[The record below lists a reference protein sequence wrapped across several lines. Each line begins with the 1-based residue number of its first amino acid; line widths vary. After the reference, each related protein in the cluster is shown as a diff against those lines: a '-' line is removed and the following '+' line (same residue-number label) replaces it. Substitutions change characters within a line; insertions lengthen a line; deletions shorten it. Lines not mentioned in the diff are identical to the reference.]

1 MHPLYLQSHLHYFM
15 KLFSKFLFLLLLFV
29 QGFCFTSIS
38 QEEGDETE
46 KSGKLK
52 AGKGFHVGI
61 TVGGFFANNAG
72 AQIYDGYG
80 FDGNGGKN
88 DWTNS
93 YMNQKINMQYGGRG
107 QITLPDQ
114 IAQALSVNGQTFNHD
129 GWSFEEIN
137 MPLQMRYN
145 TSILIGIACRY
156 FVDKKNTLIFNVNAT
171 KLKASGAFT
180 IKNNYP
186 IFPGDEFKT
195 FGIIGGEQ
203 RLMFQLGYQRILGNN
218 EKANLFVEAGLN
230 MTMAKFDKNQ
240 IMINNLTIDLFT
252 NYNFIGNQTIP
263 YQKPVTVNLGAF
275 AGLGLNITMSTK
287 TTLQLLYTPVYE
299 RLTLGYDTGLH
310 LQHSVALR
318 AYYNL

>member
-1 MHPLYLQSHLHYFM
+1 MNLV
-15 KLFSKFLFLLLLFV
+15 SKSVFLILLLLL
-29 QGFCFTSIS
+29 GFSFTSHS
-38 QEEGDETE
+38 QEEGNETE
-46 KSGKLK
+46 KPGKLK

-61 TVGGFFANNAG
+61 TVGAFFANNAG

-88 DWTNS
+88 DFANS
-93 YMNQKINMQYGGRG
+93 YMYQNINIQYGGKEPPFF
-107 QITLPDQ
+107 PDQ

-145 TSILIGIACRY
+145 TSILIGFACRY

-171 KLKASGAFT
+171 ILKASGAFT
-180 IKNNYP
+180 IKNIYP
-186 IFPGDEFKT
+186 ILPSDELKT
-195 FGIIGGEQ
+195 FAIIGGEQ
-203 RLMFQLGYQRILGNN
+203 RLMFQLGYQRILGNH

-230 MTMAKFDKNQ
+230 LTMAKFDNNK
-240 IMINNLTIDLFT
+240 IAINNLEIDLFT
-252 NYNFIGNQTIP
+252 YYNPNGQQTIAL
-263 YQKPVTVNLGAF
+263 QKPVTVNLGAF

-287 TTLQLLYTPVYE
+287 TTLQVLYAPVYE
-299 RLTLGYDTGLH
+299 RLKLGYDTGLH